1 MTITVLNKGER
12 MSILSIKNIS
22 KFYTLDGKHQEQ
34 ALKNINLQIAKGKI
48 TAIYGPSG
56 CGKTSLLNIISGLDR
71 QYEGVLEFKGESL
84 RDLSEIELTQFRKD
98 KIGFVFQNFKL
109 IQNNTILENVSIPLI
124 YNGMSSK
131 DRKAKVLKGLE
142 DVGLHQKEDLLP
154 NKLSGGQQQ
163 RVAIARAII
172 NEPKFIIADEPTGAL
187 DSKTSKDIM
196 DLFVSLNKEKG
207 TTMIMVTHDRE
218 VANKADRIIHILDGR
233 VKEEEVLTHE

>member
-71 QYEGVLEFKGESL
+71 QYEGDLEFKGESL

-172 NEPKFIIADEPTGAL
+172 N
-187 DSKTSKDIM
+187 
-196 DLFVSLNKEKG
+196 DLNLSLPMSQQG
-207 TTMIMVTHDRE
+207 H
-218 VANKADRIIHILDGR
+218 
-233 VKEEEVLTHE
+233 

>member
-1 MTITVLNKGER
+1 
-12 MSILSIKNIS
+12 
-22 KFYTLDGKHQEQ
+22 
-34 ALKNINLQIAKGKI
+34 
-48 TAIYGPSG
+48 
-56 CGKTSLLNIISGLDR
+56 
-71 QYEGVLEFKGESL
+71 
-84 RDLSEIELTQFRKD
+84 
-98 KIGFVFQNFKL
+98 
-109 IQNNTILENVSIPLI
+109 
-124 YNGMSSK
+124 MSSK

-218 VANKADRIIHILDGR
+218 VAKKADRIIHILDGR